1 MEWILVEQ
9 FSIKVYA
16 FRTCPHANLMEAI
29 YQLKLGLPWLVLVF
43 QRLTKTNSAKEYLWH
58 EATRIK
64 KENPHV

>member
-1 MEWILVEQ
+1 
-9 FSIKVYA
+9 
-16 FRTCPHANLMEAI
+16 MEAI